1 MHFIGDSFLSLSFP
15 IWWYLERSCLAKSL
29 YLNTSTRLYFV
40 SSRGNRSRY
49 RGAGHRK
56 QRGTKGPITRTVM
69 LLPRKQPTDCV
80 CSPLQRFRGSRIR
93 PFDVG
98 ESIRHVAIRYVH
110 KKKKKKKNGT
120 NPTEEI
126 TFDTKGLAYFFSLNL
141 YLSNRGLNAKRT
153 TGGSTIHAVGRTEVT
168 IITPVNRGKL
178 NGGTAINLCLLR

>member
-1 MHFIGDSFLSLSFP
+1 M
-15 IWWYLERSCLAKSL
+15 KSL
-29 YLNTSTRLYFV
+29 YLNTSTRLYFG

-80 CSPLQRFRGSRIR
+80 CSPLQRFSGSRIR

-98 ESIRHVAIRYVH
+98 ESIRHVAIRYAH
-110 KKKKKKKNGT
+110 KKKRY

-126 TFDTKGLAYFFSLNL
+126 MFDTKGLAYFFSLNL

-153 TGGSTIHAVGRTEVT
+153 TSGSTIHAVGRTEVT

>member
-110 KKKKKKKNGT
+110 KKKKKKK
-120 NPTEEI
+120 
-126 TFDTKGLAYFFSLNL
+126 KRYK
-141 YLSNRGLNAKRT
+141 SNWRNNVRYKRT
-153 TGGSTIHAVGRTEVT
+153 GVFLLVEFILVEPGAECETNHRWLDNPRGGE
-168 IITPVNRGKL
+168 
-178 NGGTAINLCLLR
+178 NGSNNNNAGE